1 MSILLHNPKQQVG
14 SDSSSWMTR
23 IPELGPSGGGKERAS
38 GDLLYVERCL
48 VTYIFALCSFCM
60 SSSSSTLLR
69 YIQMLNS
76 SKSFDE
82 VHGGFLSL
90 SPSTNYII

>member
-60 SSSSSTLLR
+60 SSSSTLLR
-69 YIQMLNS
+69 YKQMLNS
-76 SKSFDE
+76 SQSFDK
-82 VHGGFLSL
+82 VHGGLLSSL
-90 SPSTNYII
+90 PPTNYII